1 MSRSGKVRKKLIK
14 PDSLYSNRLIT
25 RLINRVMKDGKKEV
39 ASKLIYRALEII
51 KEKLKVDDPLNVLIQ
66 AIENIKPS
74 IEVRARRVGGAAY
87 QIPMPLR
94 GDRKEALAIRWLVL
108 TSRARSN
115 KDYHTFADKLAAEL
129 IDAYH
134 NEGGAIKKKEITHKM
149 ADANK
154 AFAHFRW

>member
-1 MSRSGKVRKKLIK
+1 MSRSGKVRKKIIK
-14 PDSLYSNRLIT
+14 PDPIFSSRLIT
-25 RLINRVMKDGKKEV
+25 RLINRTMKDGKKEI
-39 ASKLIYRALEII
+39 ASKLIYKSLDII
-51 KEKLKVDDPLNVLIQ
+51 KEKLKVDNPLNVLTQ
-66 AIENIKPS
+66 ALENIKPA

-87 QIPMPLR
+87 QIPIPVR
-94 GDRKEALAIRWLVL
+94 GDRREALAIRWLIMA
-108 TSRARSN
+108 SRARPN